1 MEDMC
6 IEILS
11 SSFNPSG
18 IFMFEILIDNYF
30 VLCKIEPWNS
40 KDLAEKKEPKI
51 AKKCPES
58 DY

>member
-1 MEDMC
+1 MEDIC
-6 IEILS
+6 IEILI

-18 IFMFEILIDNYF
+18 IFMFEIVIDNYF

-51 AKKCPES
+51 AKKCMS
-58 DY
+58 